1 MLITF
6 SGLDG
11 AGKSTLIECVKTSL
25 EQRGRCVTVFH
36 NNDHVGLYAY
46 VRALRDRLVGP
57 PQPNGQG
64 AKRSGALGAALKQ
77 IRKAILWNKPLRRLI
92 YPVDLAVFLCYRLYF
107 EKIRKHIL
115 IMDRYFYD
123 TLVDV
128 ADGRHW
134 AWLRVLNWITPTP
147 DLPVF
152 LEISPEESFARK
164 GEYSVPYLQRRATAY
179 RKVFPWVRSAVV
191 LENNELSTTAATLER
206 LVLARLNGSTA
217 RTAARPAARPP
228 TGSGE
233 LLLQLLLTGTADL
246 AGVPTHAW
254 DDLSRVAR
262 SNAVLLRAAAC
273 LERVALDGSER
284 FVASAAHERQR
295 AQALLAAIHATSRA
309 CSDGGI
315 AHLFPKAFQHY
326 PDMGSDLDLLVL
338 ARPAEFTPILAALRA
353 QRLHGGFSNWLA
365 ATVRYALTD
374 CPAPLDV
381 QYGRL
386 GLVGEHAGYAAQLVN
401 NRRRTAV
408 DGTEVCVPAIE
419 DQVVLGGIQR
429 VFGRRSLR
437 LADIVWA
444 VRALGDVALD
454 WDYVV
459 RTASRF
465 GVTHGLGCFLSYVEQ
480 IHRRLLPGAL
490 VPTDVRRHLPL
501 DGWGPVEFRDG
512 RYRFPSIRVNARLSL
527 KALQAKLVRHD
538 WAGAARLSLVPLVGV
553 ATALS
558 RLPRRGTR

>member
-11 AGKSTLIECVKTSL
+11 AGKSTLIEHLKTSL
-25 EQRGRCVTVFH
+25 EQRGRSVTVFH
-36 NNDHVGLYAY
+36 NNDHVGVYAY
-46 VRALRDRLVGP
+46 VRAVRDRLVGP

-92 YPVDLAVFLCYRLYF
+92 YPVDLAAFLFYRLYF
-107 EKIRKHIL
+107 EKIRKHVL

-134 AWLRVLNWITPTP
+134 GWLRLLERLTPTP
-147 DLPVF
+147 DMPVF
-152 LEISPEESFARK
+152 LDITPEESFARK

-179 RKVFPWVRSAVV
+179 RKVFPWVRSAVM
-191 LENNELSTTAATLER
+191 LENHKLSTTAATLER
-206 LVLARLNGSTA
+206 LVLARLNGSPGG
-217 RTAARPAARPP
+217 TAARHP
-228 TGSGE
+228 TESAE
-233 LLLQLLLTGTADL
+233 LLLRLLLTGTADL
-246 AGVPTHAW
+246 KGVSAHAW
-254 DDLSRVAR
+254 DDLARVAR

-315 AHLFPKAFQHY
+315 AHLFPKAFRHY
-326 PDMGSDLDLLVL
+326 PDMGSDVDLLVL

-353 QRLHGGFSNWLA
+353 QRLRGGFSNWLA
-365 ATVRYALTD
+365 ATERYALAG

-386 GLVGEHAGYAAQLVN
+386 GLVGEHAGYASQLVN
-401 NRRRTAV
+401 NWHRTAV
-408 DGTEVCVPAIE
+408 DGTQVCVPAIE
-419 DQVVLGGIQR
+419 DQVVLEGIQR

-459 RTASRF
+459 RTASRI

-480 IHRRLLPGAL
+480 IHRRILPGAL
-490 VPTDVRRHLPL
+490 VPTDVRRQLPV
-501 DGWGPVEFRDG
+501 DGWGPVEFRDD
-512 RYRFPSIRVNARLSL
+512 RYRFPSIGVNARLSL

-538 WAGAARLSLVPLVGV
+538 WAGAARLSLVPLVGM

-558 RLPRRGTR
+558 RLPHPETR